1 LQEAILPTETFV
13 GQKTLKIGDDEF
25 VLTHAR
31 GESADQLW
39 VNVPTRKVVI
49 SADYWQPF
57 LLNAGNGKRRQRHV
71 AEWAQALRDMAAAK
85 PNLLLPMHGPALTS
99 AAEAR
104 DKLLAS
110 ADMLDSAVNQV
121 IEGLNANYRPDEIVA
136 SVKLP
141 EKLQSR
147 KEMAETYVRF
157 KNVAS
162 MVLKEYGGW
171 WNGIPSEWDPA
182 SRETFSKQIVAM
194 SGGLDRVNQQIR
206 QLSNTDSAL
215 ACQLAD
221 IAYFA
226 APRN

>member
-1 LQEAILPTETFV
+1 
-13 GQKTLKIGDDEF
+13 
-25 VLTHAR
+25 
-31 GESADQLW
+31 
-39 VNVPTRKVVI
+39 
-49 SADYWQPF
+49 
-57 LLNAGNGKRRQRHV
+57 
-71 AEWAQALRDMAAAK
+71 
-85 PNLLLPMHGPALTS
+85 
-99 AAEAR
+99 
-104 DKLLAS
+104 
-110 ADMLDSAVNQV
+110 MLDSAENQV

-226 APRN
+226 APRNTEVLQTALDAYAKRVTPGMPTQELTVYIQHMLNLKSQLKTVTQQ